1 MRSGRHGTTQMRISA
16 KTVDDVLHDALNNLM
31 RSKKIVVARRGK
43 FKERIGVHILLS
55 NPLARLSRSDSKGT
69 LISCFAEAVWYMAGS
84 SELALIE
91 HYIPNYRRF
100 LDNKEAA
107 STPGAYGPRLFS
119 PSLYDCQVQRVIKQL
134 KDRPTSRQAVIQFF
148 SNSDLDNDD
157 PPCTCTLQF
166 FVRNRKLHLIAHMRS
181 NDAFKGLPHDIFA
194 FTWIQEMI
202 SRSLGL
208 DLGNYQHMVGSLHLY
223 EEDLEKAKKYLDE
236 GWFETD
242 PMIASMPKMP
252 SGDPWSSI
260 NWLLGTEELL
270 RKGIECKIDVAQVD
284 GYWKDVARIL
294 SLKSLLS
301 DSSVSARRTLVEV
314 SKKMNSPI
322 YAEFAGKKSRRVL
335 VPSSQNL
342 I

>member
-1 MRSGRHGTTQMRISA
+1 MRITA
-16 KTVDDVLHDALNNLM
+16 KTVDDVLHDTLNNLL
-31 RSKKIVVARRGK
+31 RSKESVIARRGK

-69 LISCFAEAVWYMAGS
+69 LISCFAEAVWYLSGK

-100 LDNKEAA
+100 LDNKEAS

-119 PSLYDCQVQRVIKQL
+119 PSLSDCQVQRVIKQL

-148 SNSDLDNDD
+148 ANADLDNCD

-181 NDAFKGLPHDIFA
+181 NDAFKGLPHDVFA
-194 FTWIQEMI
+194 FTWIQEMVA
-202 SRSLGL
+202 RSLGL
-208 DLGNYQHMVGSLHLY
+208 DLGTYQHMVGSLHLY
-223 EEDLEKAKKYLDE
+223 EEDFEKAKQYLDE

-242 PMIASMPKMP
+242 PQIASMPRMP
-252 SGDPWSSI
+252 LGEPWASVK
-260 NWLLGTEELL
+260 WLLGTEELI
-270 RKGIECKIDVAQVD
+270 RNGTECQIDVAQCD
-284 GYWKDVARIL
+284 GYWKDIARIL
-294 SLKSLLS
+294 SLKSLLY
-301 DSSVSARRTLVEV
+301 DNSVSARRSMVEI
-314 SKKMNSPI
+314 SKQMNSPI
-322 YAEFAGKKSRRVL
+322 YAEFAGKKSRRAL
-335 VPSSQNL
+335 VQSGPIL